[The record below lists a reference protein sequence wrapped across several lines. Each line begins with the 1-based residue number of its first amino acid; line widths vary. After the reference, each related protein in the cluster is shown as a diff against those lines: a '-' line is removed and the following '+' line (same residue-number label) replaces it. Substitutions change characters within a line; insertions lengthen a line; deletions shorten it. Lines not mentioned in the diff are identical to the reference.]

1 MLLGQVFAS
10 DGKRRVAEARR
21 RGLRAVR
28 VRGAAA
34 HRVDCVS
41 LAALGGLHFTSELLL
56 CSDVKGGKLLQSD
69 EVRSCR

>member
-1 MLLGQVFAS
+1 MMLLGEVFAR
-10 DGKRRVAEARR
+10 DGEGRVAEARR

-41 LAALGGLHFTSELLL
+41 LAALGGLLFTSELQR
-56 CSDVKGGKLLQSD
+56 C
-69 EVRSCR
+69 